1 MAGILMVIAPERF
14 RDEELLEPKRVF
26 EENGINVVIASKG
39 VKKAKGK
46 LGVIVD
52 VDKEVKEITAEDY
65 DAVVFVGG
73 PGAAIYF
80 DDDMALKLARDAYK
94 KCKVIAAICVA
105 PSILANAGIFK
116 GKKATCFE
124 SQQENLKMKG
134 AIYTGDDVTKD
145 GKIITANG
153 PGAAVKF
160 GEAITGELS

>member
-1 MAGILMVIAPERF
+1 MAGILMVIAPEMF

-26 EENGINVVIASKG
+26 EENGINAVIASKG
-39 VKKAKGK
+39 VKNAKGK
-46 LGVIVD
+46 LGAVVD
-52 VDKEVKEITAEDY
+52 VDKDIREIRAEDY

-105 PSILANAGIFK
+105 PSILANAGILK

-153 PGAAVKF
+153 PGAAAEF
-160 GEAITGELS
+160 GKKIMEALS